1 MKSNITAADEPGA
14 RSASKTGCLAAGTT
28 WGYLVEGFMLLGS
41 KDRAARFRDVLPIDS
56 VEIFLLLVVPRVPPL
71 PSLHPLD
78 IQFGRLPN
86 TRLISAGA
94 DYNVL
99 SVNQL

>member
-14 RSASKTGCLAAGTT
+14 RSASKTGCRAVDTT
-28 WGYLVEGFMLLGS
+28 RRNLVDGFMLLGS

-56 VEIFLLLVVPRVPPL
+56 VDILLFLVVPRVPPL
-71 PSLHPLD
+71 PSLYPLD
-78 IQFGRLPN
+78 IQFGHLPN
-86 TRLISAGA
+86 ARLISAGA

-99 SVNQL
+99 FVNQL

>member
-1 MKSNITAADEPGA
+1 
-14 RSASKTGCLAAGTT
+14 
-28 WGYLVEGFMLLGS
+28 MLLGS
-41 KDRAARFRDVLPIDS
+41 KDRAVRFRDVLPNDS
-56 VEIFLLLVVPRVPPL
+56 VDILTFLVVPRVPPL

-86 TRLISAGA
+86 ARLISAGA